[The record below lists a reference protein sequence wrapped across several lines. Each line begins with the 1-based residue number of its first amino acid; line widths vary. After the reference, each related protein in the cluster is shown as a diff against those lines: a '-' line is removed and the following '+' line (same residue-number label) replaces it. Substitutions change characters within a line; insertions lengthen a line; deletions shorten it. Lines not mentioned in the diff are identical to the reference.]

1 MSGLKEVRG
10 RIASINST
18 QQITKAM
25 KMVSAS
31 KLRKAQSAIVQI
43 RPYTAKLK
51 EVIGNVQANLTGDVE
66 LELGIQRPAEKILV
80 VVMSSDKGLCGG
92 FNMNLF
98 KTARQLINEK
108 YAEQKSKGQVTVMA
122 LGKKAADAF
131 RKFDG
136 IKLETQY
143 LGIFG
148 KSFSF
153 QQTAAISESL
163 MSRFTA
169 AEFDVI
175 EVVFSEF
182 KNAVV
187 QIPQAQQ
194 FLPLVSTP
202 VESAKGGAKADYLME
217 PDQAFIIRSLIPSYL
232 KIQFHRYMLD
242 TNASEHGARMTSMD
256 KATENAGELLKQ
268 LKLQYNRAR
277 QAAITK
283 EISEIVGG
291 VAALEG

>member
-1 MSGLKEVRG
+1 MSGLKEVRI

-31 KLRKAQSAIVQI
+31 KLRKAQNAIVQI

-51 EVIGNVQANLTGDVE
+51 EVIGNVQANLSGEVE
-66 LELGIQRPAEKILV
+66 LELGVQRPIEKVLV

-98 KTARQLINEK
+98 KTARHLINDK
-108 YAEQKSKGQVTVMA
+108 YATQKANGNVTVMA

-136 IKLETQY
+136 IKLETQH

-153 QQTAAISESL
+153 QQTAAITESL

-169 AEFDVI
+169 AEFDVV

-194 FLPLVSTP
+194 FLPLLSTP
-202 VESAKGGAKADYLME
+202 VESAQGAKADYLME

-256 KATENAGELLKQ
+256 KATENAGDLLKQ

>member
-66 LELGIQRPAEKILV
+66 LELGVQRPAEKILV

-92 FNMNLF
+92 FNMNLY

-108 YAEQKSKGQVTVMA
+108 YAEQKAKGQVTVMA

-131 RKFDG
+131 RKFEG
-136 IKLETQY
+136 IKLETQH

-148 KSFSF
+148 KTFSF

-163 MSRFTA
+163 MSRFIA

-194 FLPLVSTP
+194 FLPLVSAP
-202 VESAKGGAKADYLME
+202 VQSGKSGAKADYLME

>member
-51 EVIGNVQANLTGDVE
+51 EVIGNVQANLTGDIE
-66 LELGIQRPAEKILV
+66 LELGVQRPAEKILV

-92 FNMNLF
+92 FNMNLY

-108 YAEQKSKGQVTVMA
+108 YAEQKSKGQVTIMA
-122 LGKKAADAF
+122 LGKKSADAF
-131 RKFDG
+131 RKFEG
-136 IKLETQY
+136 IKLESQY
-143 LGIFG
+143 LGIFS
-148 KSFSF
+148 KAFSF
-153 QQTAAISESL
+153 QQTSAISESL
-163 MSRFTA
+163 MQRFIA
-169 AEFDVI
+169 GEFDVI

-182 KNAVV
+182 RNAVV
-187 QIPQAQQ
+187 QIPQGQQ
-194 FLPLVSTP
+194 FLPLVSTQ
-202 VESAKGGAKADYLME
+202 VEVKKGSKADYLME
-217 PDQAFIIRSLIPSYL
+217 PDQAYIIRSLIPSYL

-256 KATENAGELLKQ
+256 KATENAGDLLKQ

-283 EISEIVGG
+283 EISEIAGG